1 MVLALRNY
9 ETPPRICGSF
19 ISRETDLDN
28 TQRPSLEKGSFVKNQ
43 TGNFSCVKVL
53 VCVNLGP
60 TWHLFRGFSFHYAF
74 LGGGILTCF
83 SAEVRSFSMHSK
95 FHLGSNTTSKWQMKV
110 YRDSLQKSHN
120 PGDDDNILQFC
131 ITSFTNCIN

>member
-1 MVLALRNY
+1 MFSALRNY
-9 ETPPRICGSF
+9 ETPARICGSF

-53 VCVNLGP
+53 VCVPLG
-60 TWHLFRGFSFHYAF
+60 THIVSFQRF
-74 LGGGILTCF
+74 QLSLCF
-83 SAEVRSFSMHSK
+83 SWRGYSDVFFRRSSFSMHSK
-95 FHLGSNTTSKWQMKV
+95 FYLGSNTTSKWQMKV
-110 YRDSLQKSHN
+110 YRESLQKSHN

-131 ITSFTNCIN
+131 LTSFTNCIN